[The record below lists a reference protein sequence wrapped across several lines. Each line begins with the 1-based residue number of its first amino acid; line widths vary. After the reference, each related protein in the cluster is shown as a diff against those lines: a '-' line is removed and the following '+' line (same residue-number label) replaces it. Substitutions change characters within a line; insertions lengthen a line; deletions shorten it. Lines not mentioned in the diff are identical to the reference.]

1 MQLEQQRLIC
11 DTRGGRPP
19 VLLKSDDG
27 GTSAP
32 SQQPIGGA
40 GVIAKLIELLLNGT
54 YRLIR
59 RRTRWCWCRQGTCGW
74 ASSES
79 APAFRLK
86 LASVRLD
93 IAARAFQSTA
103 SVAETAAATVVVGHH
118 RIEPIHIGVAVVV
131 ENGLSSIHADV
142 FGQTVPDLRRRKN
155 EVLSNRWS
163 CFFRARWHLRLCRS
177 SRIGRCCVACRR
189 GIGWCRRGGALVCF
203 PDEPKHP
210 YDGGDTQH
218 PLARG

>member
-1 MQLEQQRLIC
+1 MEQQRLIC
-11 DTRGGRPP
+11 DTRGGHPP

-103 SVAETAAATVVVGHH
+103 SVAETAAATVVVSHH
-118 RIEPIHIGVAVVV
+118 RVEPIDIGVAVVV
-131 ENGLSSIHADV
+131 EGGLRALHADV
-142 FGQTVPDLRRRKN
+142 FRQAILN
-155 EVLSNRWS
+155 LSR
-163 CFFRARWHLRLCRS
+163 
-177 SRIGRCCVACRR
+177 
-189 GIGWCRRGGALVCF
+189 
-203 PDEPKHP
+203 
-210 YDGGDTQH
+210 
-218 PLARG
+218 